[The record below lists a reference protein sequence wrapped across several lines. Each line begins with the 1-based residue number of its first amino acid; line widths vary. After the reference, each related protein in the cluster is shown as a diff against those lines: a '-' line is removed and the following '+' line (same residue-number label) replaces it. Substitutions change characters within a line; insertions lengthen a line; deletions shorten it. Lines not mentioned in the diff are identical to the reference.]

1 MKKLFVSAVIVVAF
15 ISYFWFQQQSLL
27 AVDIIPNISTAPTK
41 TPAITP
47 IPTADST
54 MLPVAG
60 GTTAPTARP
69 TATPTPTP
77 QVSGFKNGTYT
88 SQVSNVYGHGN
99 LQFQVVIQGGKISD
113 IQFLQ
118 YPTNGST
125 SRQISNYSLPIL
137 RQEAIQAQSANVD
150 GVTQATETSEVFAQ
164 VLNALLSGIKV

>member
-15 ISYFWFQQQSLL
+15 VSYFWFQQQSLL

-47 IPTADST
+47 VPTADST
-54 MLPVAG
+54 TLPVAG

-69 TATPTPTP
+69 IATPTPTP

-88 SQVSNVYGHGN
+88 SQVGDAGYGPV
-99 LQFQVVIQGGKISD
+99 QFKVVIQGGKITD

-118 YPTNGST
+118 YPSDR
-125 SRQISNYSLPIL
+125 SQSLQRSNYALPIL
-137 RQEAIQAQSANVD
+137 RQEAIQVQSANVD
-150 GVTQATETSEVFAQ
+150 IVSQATATSEAFAQ
-164 VLNALLSGIKV
+164 VLNALLSSIKV